1 MGFTDR
7 EALAS
12 GRVSALYL
20 VSLLATASAEVAW
33 RGARPLHLAVHA
45 VGLGVALL
53 LGALLAEAL
62 SAVGTAALR
71 RRARLI
77 AYLLVP
83 LPTVFVLAVAW
94 SAPLLAGEAASALAL
109 LQVALLLLSEAFGL
123 ELLALWGALVLSLV
137 AAAVGGPPAVIGL
150 AGFLALA
157 GLFFSLD
164 HTLKRLAPWP
174 QAPAPALGLV
184 LGDALRAL
192 AVPVILLVI
201 ALAVL
206 PNPAPAVQG
215 GAGPTVTAPELARAY
230 RWLIL
235 VALVGTGSLV
245 LVFRWLRGRRADA
258 PPLVEMPEMHVE
270 AEEILDAPSAEDVR
284 YAAARGQVIR
294 AYLRVLTH
302 AREAGFR
309 LERCLTPREIEGRLR
324 RPETALGVLTALFMD
339 ARYGP
344 DDPGPD
350 EIVRA
355 EEAARDICSTLR
367 DRPRAGRRGR
377 AV

>member
-7 EALAS
+7 EALTS

-20 VSLLATASAEVAW
+20 VSLLAAASAEVAW

-45 VGLGVALL
+45 VALGVALL

-62 SAVGTAALR
+62 SAVGTAVLR
-71 RRARLI
+71 RRARLL
-77 AYLLVP
+77 AFLFVP
-83 LPTVFVLAVAW
+83 LPTVFALAVAW

-137 AAAVGGPPAVIGL
+137 AAAAGGPPAVIGL
-150 AGFLALA
+150 AGFLVLA

-164 HTLKRLAPWP
+164 HTLTRLAPWP
-174 QAPAPALGLV
+174 HVPAPALGLV
-184 LGDALRAL
+184 LRDALRAL
-192 AVPVILLVI
+192 AGPVILLVI
-201 ALAVL
+201 TLAVL
-206 PNPAPAVQG
+206 PGPAPAVQG
-215 GAGPTVTAPELARAY
+215 GGGPTVTAPEAARAY

-235 VALVGTGSLV
+235 VALLGTGSLV
-245 LVFRWLRGRRADA
+245 VVFRWLRGRRSDA

-270 AEEILDAPSAEDVR
+270 AEEVLEAPPGGDAH

-294 AYLRVLTH
+294 AYLRVLSH

-309 LERCLTPREIEGRLR
+309 LERSLTPREIEGRLR
-324 RPETALGVLTALFMD
+324 RPEAALGVLTALFMD

-344 DDPGPD
+344 DDPGP
-350 EIVRA
+350 EEVGRA
-355 EEAARDICSTLR
+355 EEASRDICSTLR
-367 DRPRAGRRGR
+367 DRPRAGRPGR
-377 AV
+377 VV